1 LLRVLSDGHFY
12 RVGGHSAVKTNVR
25 VIAATHQNLEQ
36 RVKEGVFRE
45 DLFHRLNVIR
55 LRLPALRERQ
65 EDVSMLT
72 RYFLQQS
79 ARQLG
84 VEPKRISEPALQQL
98 TTFEFPGNVRQLEN
112 ICHWLTV
119 MAPAQVIESKDL
131 PPEVLQP
138 LAGGVAPATLITS
151 TTAIASITPPETT
164 SSAPALSAPVL
175 PAAGEPDD
183 WQTGLGAEALTLL
196 KAGRDDVWDVL
207 TRKFETQL
215 ILAAMSQTR
224 GRRIDAAQRLGIGR
238 NTITRK
244 IQELGLE

>member
-1 LLRVLSDGHFY
+1 
-12 RVGGHSAVKTNVR
+12 
-25 VIAATHQNLEQ
+25 LEQ

-84 VEPKRISEPALQQL
+84 VEPKRISEPALQLL
-98 TTFEFPGNVRQLEN
+98 TAFEFPGNVRQLEN

-138 LAGGVAPATLITS
+138 LAGGVVPATPITS
-151 TTAIASITPPETT
+151 TTAIVSITPPETP
-164 SSAPALSAPVL
+164 SSEPSLSAPVL
-175 PAAGEPDD
+175 AAASEPND
-183 WQTGLGAEALTLL
+183 WLTGLGAEALALL

>member
-1 LLRVLSDGHFY
+1 
-12 RVGGHSAVKTNVR
+12 
-25 VIAATHQNLEQ
+25 
-36 RVKEGVFRE
+36 
-45 DLFHRLNVIR
+45 
-55 LRLPALRERQ
+55 
-65 EDVSMLT
+65 
-72 RYFLQQS
+72 
-79 ARQLG
+79 

-98 TTFEFPGNVRQLEN
+98 TAFEFPGNVRQLEN

-119 MAPAQVIESKDL
+119 MAPAQLIESKDL

-138 LAGGVAPATLITS
+138 LAAGVVPATPVTS
-151 TTAIASITPPETT
+151 VASINSISPPATP
-164 SSAPALSAPVL
+164 SSAPVL
-175 PAAGEPDD
+175 LPSGEPDD
-183 WQTGLGAEALTLL
+183 WQTGLLAEALSLL

-215 ILAAMSQTR
+215 IVAALSQSR